1 MSSASP
7 GLVSSAR
14 YVDSAWRSGIRSPSN
29 VRMTSPPTGIGS
41 PRRST
46 APWPTRDAVGGRA
59 VDNTGD
65 DDPGRRL
72 EIVRLGDESV
82 DGVETD
88 PQIGVVV
95 RPRVDECR
103 NDAFGERRRNREPDV
118 VAAAGVDNP
127 ATAPS
132 RSTSGPPLL
141 PGLAGRVGLD
151 DVRVGELSIGR
162 SGVRLTPLTIPDDI
176 EPLRPY
182 GLPTAATSCPTT
194 GRFSVRESGDA
205 VFRT

>member
-1 MSSASP
+1 VAVGDRVP
-7 GLVSSAR
+7 VERADDVATDGDRFPAPLDGPVA
-14 YVDSAWRSGIRSPSN
+14 DSG
-29 VRMTSPPTGIGS
+29 
-41 PRRST
+41 
-46 APWPTRDAVGGRA
+46 DAVGGRA

-141 PGLAGRVGLD
+141 PGLA
-151 DVRVGELSIGR
+151 
-162 SGVRLTPLTIPDDI
+162 
-176 EPLRPY
+176 
-182 GLPTAATSCPTT
+182 AA
-194 GRFSVRESGDA
+194 SVWMTFG
-205 VFRT
+205 